1 MLISTQTDKFAAR
14 FGDHDAIKLL
24 AQVGFDALDYS
35 MFSIEN
41 KNNKNNPL
49 FKDDYREYAQSLRK
63 TADENNI
70 VFNQAH
76 APFPSY
82 KQDIP
87 EKDNKNNGE
96 YNENIVYYIVRA
108 MEITSILGGKI
119 IIVHPITLEGE
130 SYRTQKEFNMKF
142 YNNLLPYCKKFN
154 VKIALENMWGW
165 DDINKKVTPAACSVA
180 HEFADYLGSLDKDWF
195 CACLDTGH
203 AEMQGTNGVSAVEFI
218 KALGHD
224 RLHTLHVHDNDK
236 TGDLHNLPFTEKLN
250 WDEIITALKNINYSG
265 DFTFEADNFIA
276 KFPKELSL
284 SASKLM
290 LDVGHYFVGK
300 YGL

>member
-1 MLISTQTDKFAAR
+1 MIISTQTDRFAAR

-35 MFSIEN
+35 MFSVN
-41 KNNKNNPL
+41 KNDKNNPVI
-49 FKDDYREYAQSLRK
+49 KDDYREYAQSLRK

-70 VFNQAH
+70 VFNQSH

-82 KQDIP
+82 KQNIP
-87 EKDNKNNGE
+87 RKDNKGNDE

-119 IIVHPITLEGE
+119 TIVHPITLEGCG
-130 SYRTQKEFNMKF
+130 YQAQKEFNINF
-142 YNNLLPYCKKFN
+142 YRNLLPYCKKFN

-165 DDINKKVTPAACSVA
+165 DDINKKVTPAACSTVS
-180 HEFADYLGSLDKDWF
+180 EFTDYLDSLDKDWF

-203 AEMQGTNGVSAVEFI
+203 AEMQGTGGFSAAEFI
-218 KALGHD
+218 NALGHD
-224 RLHTLHVHDNDK
+224 RLKALHVHDNDK
-236 TGDLHNLPFTEKLN
+236 IGDLHTLPFTEKLK
-250 WDEIITALKNINYSG
+250 WDDIITALKNINYSG

-276 KFPKELSL
+276 KFPTELSL
-284 SASKLM
+284 SASRLM
-290 LDVGHYFVGK
+290 LDVGRYFTAI
-300 YGL
+300 L